1 MTKLSLGAF
10 VFPACA
16 AAYTAYS
23 LIQQITDEVRNSLL
37 TYALSISIP
46 IFILIALAVIGEVV
60 AAKKTTPEEGEE
72 APPVNLKRP
81 ALLFGVGVVTFLCLE
96 PFGYLIA
103 FPIFMV
109 GSMLIL
115 ELRSPAKM
123 ATVTACTMA
132 FVHFLFVEWLELSLP
147 AGIFEGVL

>member
-1 MTKLSLGAF
+1 MTKLSPGAF

-16 AAYTAYS
+16 AAYTGYS

-37 TYALSISIP
+37 TYALCIGIP
-46 IFILIALAVIGEVV
+46 IFILIALSVIGEI
-60 AAKKTTPEEGEE
+60 AAARKAATEVGEK

-81 ALLFGVGVVTFLCLE
+81 VLLVGVGIVTFLCLE
-96 PFGYLIA
+96 PLGYLIA

-115 ELRSPAKM
+115 DLRSPAKM
-123 ATVTACTMA
+123 ATVTVGTLA

-147 AGIFEGVL
+147 AGVFEGLL